1 MRKSLW
7 ALRVLFLAL
16 CTVSGFLVSQ
26 VRPEFIEQPTN
37 GLLIGFGLGWV
48 VIALDEMLKGVSI
61 RVFSAAS
68 VGLGLGLLV
77 AWLVESS
84 DILKY
89 VDDKVLW
96 MIRVSLYLAF
106 GYLGMILAMRSNKE
120 DFSLL
125 IPFVRFAP
133 HRASERLLLLDT
145 SAIID
150 GRIADLV
157 QVKFAEGI
165 IVVPR
170 FVLKEI
176 QQVADSHDAIKR
188 ARGRRG
194 LDMLSR
200 IQALPSGQVKIHEAD
215 IPEETGVDGKLI
227 RLAKLLGAQLFT
239 TDYNLAKTA
248 ELQDVSCVN
257 LNELA
262 AVLKAVVLPGDVFAL
277 KIVRE
282 GKEKGQGVG
291 FLGDGT
297 MVVVAE
303 AATLLN
309 QQIEVQVSNVVQT
322 GAGKLV
328 FADLRPAP
336 TAASAAG

>member
-7 ALRVLFLAL
+7 ALRLLFLLL
-16 CTVSGFLVSQ
+16 CTAGGFLVSQ
-26 VRPEFIEQPTN
+26 VRPEFIEQPAN

-68 VGLGLGLLV
+68 VGLGLGLV
-77 AWLVESS
+77 VSWLVEASN
-84 DILKY
+84 IFQY
-89 VDDKVLW
+89 VDDKTLW
-96 MIRVSLYLAF
+96 MIRVGVYLGF

-133 HRASERLLLLDT
+133 QNLSERLLLLDT
-145 SAIID
+145 SAVID

-157 QVKFAEGI
+157 EVKFAEGI
-165 IVVPR
+165 LVVPR
-170 FVLKEI
+170 FVLKEL
-176 QQVADSHDAIKR
+176 QQVADSADSIKR

-194 LDMLSR
+194 LDMLAR
-200 IQALPSGQVKIHEAD
+200 LQARPASHVKIHEAD
-215 IPEETGVDGKLI
+215 VPEETGVDAKLI
-227 RLAKLLGAQLFT
+227 RLAKILDAQLFT
-239 TDYNLAKTA
+239 TDFNLAKTA
-248 ELQDVSCVN
+248 ELQGVSVVN

-262 AVLKAVVLPGDVFAL
+262 AVMKPVILPGDVLLL

-282 GKEKGQGVG
+282 GKDKGQGVG
-291 FLGDGT
+291 FLSDGT

-303 AATLLN
+303 AAALLN
-309 QQIEVQVSNVVQT
+309 QQAEVEVTNLVQT

-328 FADLRPAP
+328 FASLRAAP
-336 TAASAAG
+336 PKA

>member
-1 MRKSLW
+1 MKKSLW
-7 ALRVLFLAL
+7 ALRFLFLAL
-16 CTVSGFLVSQ
+16 CTTGGLLVNQ
-26 VRPEFIEQPTN
+26 VRPEFVDQPLN

-48 VIALDEMLKGVSI
+48 VIAIDEMLKGVSI

-68 VGLGLGLLV
+68 VGLALGLVV
-77 AWLVESS
+77 ALLVESS
-84 DILKY
+84 EIFKY
-89 VDDKVLW
+89 VDDKTLW
-96 MIRVSLYLAF
+96 MIRVALYLAF

-133 HRASERLLLLDT
+133 QRASERLLLLDT
-145 SAIID
+145 SAVID

-157 QVKFAEGI
+157 EVKFAEGI

-170 FVLKEI
+170 FVLKEL
-176 QQVADSHDAIKR
+176 QQIADSADPLRR

-194 LDMLSR
+194 LDMLARLQGRPTS
-200 IQALPSGQVKIHEAD
+200 QVKIHEAD
-215 IPEETGVDGKLI
+215 IPEETGVDSKLI

-248 ELQDVSCVN
+248 ELQGVSCVN

-262 AVLKAVVLPGDVFAL
+262 AVLKSVVLPGDVFSL

-282 GKEKGQGVG
+282 GKDKGQGVG

-297 MVVVAE
+297 MVVVAD
-303 AATLLN
+303 AATLVN
-309 QQIEVQVSNVVQT
+309 QQAEVQVSNVVQT
-322 GAGKLV
+322 GAGKLI
-328 FADLRPAP
+328 FATLRPPA
-336 TAASAAG
+336 TAA